1 MRVSAKFS
9 QLVSGKSWIFK
20 QRAATSL
27 ETSPESTT
35 SFNSAIKVTF
45 EFTCG
50 FNQNGKKIEKA
61 WNFPLRYVCRAT
73 KIWKAKVRN
82 RLLERLVNFSRTWKY
97 IPPHSTCCV
106 TNFCF
111 FFQQEISKINFFSNN
126 AQGLTRWS
134 ENLKFTCKQKFW
146 TYLSC
151 K

>member
-97 IPPHSTCCV
+97 IPPHSTYKFLLLFP
-106 TNFCF
+106 TRNFQNQLF
-111 FFQQEISKINFFSNN
+111 FKQCARVDKVKWKSQIHLQTKV
-126 AQGLTRWS
+126 L
-134 ENLKFTCKQKFW
+134 NLFE
-146 TYLSC
+146 L
-151 K
+151 